1 MRDWL
6 AARAAATPQREALV
20 FGDERL
26 TFAGLNERVAL
37 TCAGWRAS
45 GFTPGQHVA
54 MVMHSCSETVTR
66 LFACIRM
73 GLVLVPLGVRQTP
86 AEREGQ
92 FRDSGCDWLLPEA
105 GNEPLWRL
113 DADGRREPVAPGT
126 NVASGRSG
134 QELDGQ
140 CRPEVPL
147 AIVHTSGTTGAAK
160 GAVLTAG
167 NFYSSAMGA
176 TMRLGH
182 LPRDRWLCVMPLWHV
197 AGLALL
203 TRAVLQGAGVVLQ
216 PGFDPDRVMD
226 ALQRED
232 VTLVSLVPTMLHRL
246 LDRHSAAWSGK
257 LRLILLG
264 GAAAS
269 EALLQRSAEARL
281 PLAPTWGLTE
291 SCSQVATM
299 LPEHAGQK
307 PGSVGK
313 PLLFNT
319 IRVVSESGS
328 TLPTGQTGQILVRGP
343 TVMREYWNDAGAT
356 ALALRNGELHTGD
369 LGYLDGDGDL
379 YVVQRRSDL
388 IISGGENVYPAET
401 ERVLRA
407 HPAVQDAVVLG
418 LADEEWGQRVAAAV
432 QLAPGA
438 RVSQDE
444 LLAHCRRRLAG
455 FKVPRQ
461 LLVVD
466 RLPRTAS
473 GKPSRRKL
481 ARLFRTRNA
490 IQDN

>member
-1 MRDWL
+1 MHDWL

-37 TCAGWRAS
+37 KCAGWRAS
-45 GFTPGQHVA
+45 GFTSGQHVA
-54 MVMHSCSETVTR
+54 MVMHSCSDTVVR

-92 FRDSGCDWLLPEA
+92 IRDSGCAWLLPES
-105 GNEPLWRL
+105 GNEPMWRL
-113 DADGRREPVAPGT
+113 DACGQREPVSPGAGIF
-126 NVASGRSG
+126 NRSG
-134 QELDGQ
+134 HEQGGDLNPDQ
-140 CRPEVPL
+140 PL
-147 AIVHTSGTTGAAK
+147 AIVHTSGTTGEPK
-160 GAVLTAG
+160 GAVLTVG

-203 TRAVLQGAGVVLQ
+203 TRAVLQGTCVVLQ

-226 ALQRED
+226 ALQGED
-232 VTLVSLVPTMLHRL
+232 ITLVSLVPTMLHRL
-246 LDRHSAAWSGK
+246 LGQYENAWSGK

-269 EALLQRSAEARL
+269 EELLQRSAEAGL

-299 LPEHAGQK
+299 LPEDARQK

-313 PLLFNT
+313 PLLFNRL
-319 IRVVSESGS
+319 RVVSESDS
-328 TLPTGQTGQILVRGP
+328 PLPAGETGQVLVSGP
-343 TVMREYWNDAGAT
+343 TIMREYWNNPDAT
-356 ALALRNGELHTGD
+356 ALALQDGELHTGD

-379 YVVQRRSDL
+379 YIVQRRSDL

-401 ERVLRA
+401 ERVLRD

-432 QLAPGA
+432 QLAPAA

-466 RLPRTAS
+466 RLPRTDS
-473 GKPSRRKL
+473 GKPSRRNL
-481 ARLFRTRNA
+481 ARLFRARNA
-490 IQDN
+490 IQNN